1 MRLTFLGA
9 AGTVTGSRYLLETRT
24 TRLMID
30 CGLFQGIKRLR
41 ELNWADP
48 PYDPADVDAVVLTH
62 AHLDH
67 TGWLPVLA
75 RGGFEGPVFCT
86 GATAQLCGILLPDSG
101 HLQEEEAEYLN
112 RHRLSKHHPALPLY
126 TREQAQRTLGRLRT
140 AAFEEPFDVGDA
152 RVTFFRAG
160 HILGSAWVRVEAE
173 GLTLLF
179 SGDVGRPIDPVM
191 RPPVPPVAADVV
203 LVESTYGNRRHE
215 PVDPADQLA
224 DIVRR
229 TFDRG
234 GVLLIPSFAV
244 GRSQLILHL
253 LARLTDDG
261 RIPRV
266 PTYLNSPMAIDATEI
281 YCEHAGEHRLD
292 EAQCRRMFAAAEM
305 VRSSEAS
312 KALNT
317 TEGPAVI
324 ISASGMAT
332 GGRVVHHLKALL
344 PDPRHTVLF
353 AGFQAPGTR
362 GEALVSGAEEVRI
375 HGQDVVVRAEIVNL
389 HNVSAHADRDEL
401 IAWLASGRL
410 APRRVF
416 VVHGEPAAADAL
428 RQRLHARFGWNARVP
443 HYRETV
449 ELG

>member
-203 LVESTYGNRRHE
+203 LVESTYG
-215 PVDPADQLA
+215 
-224 DIVRR
+224 
-229 TFDRG
+229 DRG

-281 YCEHAGEHRLD
+281 YCDHAGEHRLD